1 MSGVEDWIHKVYG
14 AGDREKL
21 RELYDQWADHY
32 DADMLETGYL
42 HYAVMAGLVT
52 RFVPAHDA
60 PILDAG
66 VGTGAFG
73 TVLSILGYSDL
84 HGLDMSEA
92 MLTRAAARG
101 IYAGLTNGVLGEPI
115 SYPDQSF
122 MAIISTGTFTT
133 GHAPASA
140 FTELA
145 RILKRDGV
153 LMFTA
158 GTQVWRDAG
167 FEEALLALQHAG
179 VMVPVE
185 VSPIYHPMPHSKTE
199 SGFTTRA
206 HVWRKVK

>member
-1 MSGVEDWIHKVYG
+1 MSGVEDWLHKVYG
-14 AGDREKL
+14 AGDRDGL
-21 RELYDQWADHY
+21 RKLYDQWADHY

-42 HYAVMAGLVT
+42 HYAVMTGLVT
-52 RFVPAHDA
+52 RFVASRDA
-60 PILDAG
+60 AILDAG

-84 HGLDMSEA
+84 HGLDMSDA
-92 MLTRAAARG
+92 MLAKAAARG
-101 IYAGLTNGVLGEPI
+101 VYAGLANGVLGEVI
-115 SYPDQSF
+115 SYPDQRF
-122 MAIISTGTFTT
+122 TAIVSTGTFTT

-140 FTELA
+140 FGELA
-145 RILKRDGV
+145 RIIKRDGV

-167 FEEALLALQHAG
+167 FENALLALQQAG
-179 VMVPVE
+179 IMAPVE
-185 VSPIYHPMPHSKTE
+185 ASPIYHPMPHSKTE